1 MRILFLGDIVGN
13 VGCNAIKS
21 NISNIIKTK
30 NIDFVIVN
38 GENSYSSGVG
48 ITENIAN
55 ELFSCGIDVITTGNH
70 VWDQKETF
78 EYIQKEKRLLR
89 PKNMSKDLPGNGFGV
104 FLSKNGFKI
113 GVLNL
118 IGNVYMKKSD
128 DVFQIS
134 KEFLSKYKLRE
145 HYDFLIVDFHGEIT
159 SEKMAIGHFFD
170 GMATMVVGTHT
181 HVPTNDSRI
190 LNNGTAYQTDA
201 GMCGD
206 YNSVIG
212 MNKEY
217 SLNKF
222 LKINSG
228 KKKPSE
234 GEASICGVVVEADIE
249 TGLAKKVDSFIY
261 GGELN
266 KK

>member
-1 MRILFLGDIVGN
+1 
-13 VGCNAIKS
+13 
-21 NISNIIKTK
+21 
-30 NIDFVIVN
+30 
-38 GENSYSSGVG
+38 
-48 ITENIAN
+48 
-55 ELFSCGIDVITTGNH
+55 
-70 VWDQKETF
+70 
-78 EYIQKEKRLLR
+78 
-89 PKNMSKDLPGNGFGV
+89 
-104 FLSKNGFKI
+104 
-113 GVLNL
+113 
-118 IGNVYMKKSD
+118 
-128 DVFQIS
+128 
-134 KEFLSKYKLRE
+134 
-145 HYDFLIVDFHGEIT
+145 
-159 SEKMAIGHFFD
+159 MAIGHFFD

-234 GEASICGVVVEADIE
+234 GEASICGVIVEADIK
-249 TGLAKKVDSFIY
+249 TGLAKNVDSFIY